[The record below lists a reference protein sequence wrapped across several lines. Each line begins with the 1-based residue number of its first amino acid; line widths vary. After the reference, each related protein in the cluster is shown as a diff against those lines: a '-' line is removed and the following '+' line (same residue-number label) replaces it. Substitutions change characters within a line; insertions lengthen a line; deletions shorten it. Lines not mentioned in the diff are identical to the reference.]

1 MTRGGT
7 TMTRWTLLS
16 ILGLALGAC
25 SSETGNIVDAEGQ
38 GGTVGSGGAGE
49 AGGAMGTGGAPETG
63 GMTGNASGGI
73 SSAGGIGSGGVTPSG
88 GVINSGGANISGG
101 VTASGGLGGKGGT
114 GAGGKTGAGGATGTG
129 GATPNGGA
137 TRMGGATG
145 VGGATG
151 TGGAT
156 RMGGATGVGGATG
169 TGGATGAGGS
179 TGTGGAT
186 ATGGTTIV
194 INPGQCD
201 ATTTPVARHGQLK
214 VVGNR
219 IVNQCGRPVQL
230 AGMSMYDWSQQGRQF
245 YNADAVKNLAGTGT
259 GQKKCAILRVPLLP
273 TNYPSQMARVKTVM
287 DACIANGIYCMPN
300 WHVVGANANATNAS
314 AFYVELANAYGNTP
328 NIIYEPWNEPTT
340 TWPTIKTYHE
350 AVIAAVRPIDP
361 DNIFM
366 LGNPQ
371 WDQRPDQ
378 ACASPITDTTNL
390 VYVFHFYANTHKLA
404 GFQPNIDKCLNA
416 GFAVYASEYGGVSS
430 NGNGTFNVTEMNN
443 WWDYLDKNLIGSTNW
458 AVETNGETSSV
469 FVKTASATG
478 PWPDSDITDSGNNV
492 FPYIA
497 KTYDLTMS
505 Q

>member
-1 MTRGGT
+1 LATGGT
-7 TMTRWTLLS
+7 TRT
-16 ILGLALGAC
+16 
-25 SSETGNIVDAEGQ
+25 
-38 GGTVGSGGAGE
+38 GGT
-49 AGGAMGTGGAPETG
+49 
-63 GMTGNASGGI
+63 
-73 SSAGGIGSGGVTPSG
+73 TP
-88 GVINSGGANISGG
+88 
-101 VTASGGLGGKGGT
+101 
-114 GAGGKTGAGGATGTG
+114 
-129 GATPNGGA
+129 
-137 TRMGGATG
+137 
-145 VGGATG
+145 
-151 TGGAT
+151 
-156 RMGGATGVGGATG
+156 
-169 TGGATGAGGS
+169 TGGATGN
-179 TGTGGAT
+179 GGAT
-186 ATGGTTIV
+186 ATGGTIV

-259 GQKKCAILRVPLLP
+259 GQKKCSILRVPLLP

-300 WHVVGANANATNAS
+300 WHVVGASANATNAS
-314 AFYVELANAYGNTP
+314 AFYVELANAYGKTP

-350 AVIAAVRPIDP
+350 TVIAAVRPIDP

-378 ACASPITDTTNL
+378 ACASPITDATNL

-443 WWDYLDKNLIGSTNW
+443 WWTYLDKNLIGSTNW

-469 FVKTASATG
+469 FTTSASATG
-478 PWPDSDITDSGNNV
+478 PWADSQITNSGTNV
-492 FPYIA
+492 FAYIA
-497 KTYDLTMS
+497 KTYDVTMS

>member
-1 MTRGGT
+1 
-7 TMTRWTLLS
+7 
-16 ILGLALGAC
+16 
-25 SSETGNIVDAEGQ
+25 
-38 GGTVGSGGAGE
+38 
-49 AGGAMGTGGAPETG
+49 
-63 GMTGNASGGI
+63 
-73 SSAGGIGSGGVTPSG
+73 
-88 GVINSGGANISGG
+88 
-101 VTASGGLGGKGGT
+101 
-114 GAGGKTGAGGATGTG
+114 
-129 GATPNGGA
+129 
-137 TRMGGATG
+137 
-145 VGGATG
+145 
-151 TGGAT
+151 
-156 RMGGATGVGGATG
+156 
-169 TGGATGAGGS
+169 
-179 TGTGGAT
+179 
-186 ATGGTTIV
+186 
-194 INPGQCD
+194 
-201 ATTTPVARHGQLK
+201 
-214 VVGNR
+214 
-219 IVNQCGRPVQL
+219 
-230 AGMSMYDWSQQGRQF
+230 
-245 YNADAVKNLAGTGT
+245 
-259 GQKKCAILRVPLLP
+259 
-273 TNYPSQMARVKTVM
+273 MARVKTVM

-416 GFAVYASEYGGVSS
+416 GFAVFASEYGGVSS
-430 NGNGTFNVTEMNN
+430 NGNGTFNVTETNN
-443 WWDYLDKNLIGSTNW
+443 WWAYLDKNLIGSTNW

-478 PWPDSDITDSGNNV
+478 PWPDSDITNSGTNV

-497 KTYDLTMS
+497 KIYDITMS

>member
-156 RMGGATGVGGATG
+156 RMGGATGV
-169 TGGATGAGGS
+169 GGATGAGGS